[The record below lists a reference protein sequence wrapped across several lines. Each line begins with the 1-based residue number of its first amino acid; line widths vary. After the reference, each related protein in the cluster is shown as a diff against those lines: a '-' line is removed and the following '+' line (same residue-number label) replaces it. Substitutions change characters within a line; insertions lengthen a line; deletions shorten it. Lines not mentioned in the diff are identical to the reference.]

1 MATLLSPVKTR
12 LLAVLICCAFLVG
25 AFAVVGFVGA
35 PRVSAAAPPSIT
47 VSPSHVTSANCSNV
61 TVSGKHFVGGGN
73 VASLF
78 VDGTFEGAADVA
90 PDGTFAISFNACS
103 LAPGKH
109 TAVVDSSPNGLSD
122 SRTFMVK

>member
-1 MATLLSPVKTR
+1 M
-12 LLAVLICCAFLVG
+12 G
-25 AFAVVGFVGA
+25 AFGVVELGAVPTVA
-35 PRVSAAAPPSIT
+35 AAAPPSIR
-47 VSPSHVTSANCSNV
+47 VSPNPVTSANCSNV
-61 TVSGKHFVGGGN
+61 TVSGQNFVGGGN

-109 TAVVDSSPNGLSD
+109 TAVVDSSPNGLTA
-122 SRTFMVK
+122 SRNFHVK